1 MADFIFPII
10 VAVALGFITGV
21 IISAVYAFSKT
32 TKKEKVNPAPRKLP
46 PVYTDEEIALAQ
58 FLEDRQAINEAFLSA
73 QAELLKE
80 FRNS

>member
-21 IISAVYAFSKT
+21 IISAVYTFSKT
-32 TKKEKVNPAPRKLP
+32 TKKQKVNPTLRKLP

-58 FLEDRQAINEAFLSA
+58 FLEERQAINEAFLSA